1 MLQDARSSRLGASEA
16 KAVRHEDHLSQRR
29 CSISPGREFR
39 GCAGLHA
46 RNREA
51 LCCCAKGTSTQHST
65 QLESSLFPFL
75 PCHAATASAFTAWQT
90 CRALLPA
97 AAPSEKLC
105 AKIFCMPS
113 CRLPSWVRR
122 QRLQDK
128 VAAAAKSPLPAL
140 PGTALWTSLRSA
152 AAPDQRFCRQSAMP
166 PHSGSI
172 LAQESLHPALQ
183 TGSTR
188 FRPHSCSLPG
198 SPVCQVPHISRSGV
212 SSRIA

>member
-1 MLQDARSSRLGASEA
+1 MTARAPAKKAPIVQQMPLALMEWLLSKARFPSSVAQEDLFLRIDIRCCHEHRWMAITDHPGIWKARMVSTRHNLEKGSSAALSTSEA

-113 CRLPSWVRR
+113 
-122 QRLQDK
+122 
-128 VAAAAKSPLPAL
+128 
-140 PGTALWTSLRSA
+140 
-152 AAPDQRFCRQSAMP
+152 
-166 PHSGSI
+166 
-172 LAQESLHPALQ
+172 
-183 TGSTR
+183 
-188 FRPHSCSLPG
+188 
-198 SPVCQVPHISRSGV
+198 
-212 SSRIA
+212 